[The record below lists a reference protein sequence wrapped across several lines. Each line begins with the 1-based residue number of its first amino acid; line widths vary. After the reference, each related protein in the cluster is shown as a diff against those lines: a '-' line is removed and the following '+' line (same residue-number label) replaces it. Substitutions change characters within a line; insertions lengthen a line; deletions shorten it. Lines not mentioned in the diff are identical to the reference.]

1 MTINIYHSM
10 ATIYV
15 DNLINN
21 TPSGSSSSLNL
32 HKKTETLKKYSF
44 SDLHLDFKINF
55 LLEDGSYGIK
65 TNDIAIDTDNEA
77 IKNSLHNIFNTRRG
91 MRYLDP
97 TFGAAFEQFLFEKV
111 SVINARVLAQ
121 IIRDHISKYENRILL
136 LNVFAQSIPE
146 EHMYQI
152 SIAYKILSS
161 GANFNVKVNLS
172 SNSSQF
178 V

>member
-1 MTINIYHSM
+1 M
-10 ATIYV
+10 ATIYI

-21 TPSGSSSSLNL
+21 TSLVDSSNSNSFR
-32 HKKTETLKKYSF
+32 KTEIAKNYSF
-44 SDLHLDFKINF
+44 SDLHLDFKVNF

-65 TNDIAIDTDNEA
+65 TNDIVIDKDNEA

-97 TFGAAFEQFLFEKV
+97 MFGSSFEQFLFEKISIV
-111 SVINARVLAQ
+111 NARVLAQ
-121 IIRDHISKYENRILL
+121 MIRDHISKYENRILL
-136 LNVFAQSIPE
+136 LNVFAQSFPDE
-146 EHMYQI
+146 YMYQI

-161 GANFNVKVNLS
+161 DALSNVKINLS
-172 SNSSQF
+172 GNGSQF